1 MPRHATLSRKTGE
14 TEITVELNLDGSGQH
29 DISTG
34 IGFFDHMLTLLAV
47 HGLFDLKVKAN
58 GDLHVDAHHTV
69 EDTGIV
75 LGAAFLQAL
84 GDRQG
89 LVRIATSH
97 VPLDEALARTVV
109 DLSGRGYL
117 HLEANFSSAQVGDF
131 PAELVEDFLY
141 AFVNNAKATMHVTL
155 LAGRNTHHQIEV
167 IFKSLARALREAAAI
182 DPRQTGIPSSKGVL
196 VSSL

>member
-14 TEITVELNLDGSGQH
+14 TEITIELNLDGSGQH

-47 HGLFDLKVKAN
+47 QGLFDLKVTAN

-75 LGAAFLQAL
+75 LGTAFLQAL
-84 GDRQG
+84 GDRKG

-97 VPLDEALARTVV
+97 VPLDDALARTVV

-117 HLEANFSSAQVGDF
+117 HLEANFSAAQAGDF

-141 AFVNNAKATMHVTL
+141 AFAINAKATIHVTL

-196 VSSL
+196 V